1 MINSE
6 NNPFEEGDVR
16 KEIVDLMTALSERQ
30 LTEEEA
36 KRAAELY
43 LQLIDCCFE
52 KFNALLDE
60 RNMFAMLL
68 TPLLTTKTLMADTEL
83 ALKTTNEHWN
93 GFMDTLLSVYL
104 LRTMEA
110 AGKVQTPFTITITT
124 DEEEKD
130 AP

>member
-1 MINSE
+1 MIDSE

-36 KRAAELY
+36 KHAAELY

-52 KFNALLDE
+52 KFNTLLDE
-60 RNMFAMLL
+60 KNMFAMLL
-68 TPLLTTKTLMADTEL
+68 TPLLTQKTLLTDAEL
-83 ALKTTNEHWN
+83 ALRTTNEHWN
-93 GFMDTLLSVYL
+93 GFMDTLLSLYL

-110 AGKVQTPFTITITT
+110 AGKVQTPFTITITMN
-124 DEEEKD
+124 EEEKD
-130 AP
+130 DH